1 MLNFINE
8 KLAIQVTS
16 KLDTGEDI
24 TTEDEDSWLK
34 VLLIKTGDENK
45 IMQVLMNKKDM
56 SVKVLFD
63 SVVSNLTV
71 AEVLNF
77 VTDSIKKLAPKM
89 IDDLKDACKINEK
102 TNRIH
107 TRVNGEHQVFEVP
120 GNNLARIIQ
129 QARSELK
136 TNRVLIQVK

>member
-8 KLAIQVTS
+8 KLAIQATS

-24 TTEDEDSWLK
+24 TTEDEDSCLK
-34 VLLIKTGDENK
+34 VLLIKVGDENK

-56 SVKVLFD
+56 TAKVLFD
-63 SVVSNLTV
+63 GAVSNLTA
-71 AEVLNF
+71 AEILNF
-77 VTDSIKKLAPKM
+77 VADSIKKLALKT

-102 TNRIH
+102 TNRVH
-107 TRVNGEHQVFEVP
+107 ARVNGEHQVFEAP

-129 QARSELK
+129 QARTELK
-136 TNRVLIQVK
+136 TNRVLVQVK